1 MSGGSG
7 SFPYEFN
14 GWMGLP
20 TVLTHE
26 RWDHIRTRHPELEGK
41 IAAVIATVQN
51 PSLVTRDKNHQK
63 RLCFYRDSS
72 EVSISMG
79 SHVKVCVELD
89 DEIPAMIITAFVAR
103 NVRSGE
109 RILWKRP

>member
-51 PSLVTRDKNHQK
+51 QSLVTRDK
-63 RLCFYRDSS
+63 SS
-72 EVSISMG
+72 EASLLLSR
-79 SHVKVCVELD
+79 
-89 DEIPAMIITAFVAR
+89 F
-103 NVRSGE
+103 E
-109 RILWKRP
+109 RGVNQYEVIC